1 MMDFDLRT
9 KRLENEHKKIKE
21 EAKRKLQQEKLLQE
35 KQLQRQKELEALRIE
50 QEELREKQRLEK
62 EAIEL
67 HEAQLT
73 NGISFTKAFAN
84 QHIYEI
90 DNSTTE
96 NEYGDKII
104 LSEDCLLELTNLD
117 VFQRDSSVNFQLEI
131 FYKIGDLTQKS
142 LAQSA
147 IRKMI
152 TYCGINEFTAP
163 KEMIGLSPKIID
175 TLKYHSTLPSEEIE
189 KQYFNPFIPP
199 FSNADYNSSSTSST
213 FPSSISFFPSST
225 STNNPVKGSNVEI
238 IEIRLKYMKLPK
250 CTYIKLK
257 PKFHNFYHIEAI
269 KRCLEENLSFHTSIT
284 LNDLLMIKYRGESY
298 PLLVTDMKPERY
310 GSLLNTDVEVDF
322 DYSEEYESKKQE
334 ESQKGRTIS
343 SEPSSGRNSFTSPVP
358 ASSASVEPSSFSS
371 KSVGYKLGKAG
382 IAIEEGSSPMD
393 ISSSSNNN
401 TEILSLLSDQ
411 SVIEE
416 PQITSENKD
425 SYLLAKFKL
434 PNGKSLVRK
443 FLYSA
448 LLLDIFIYVI
458 QEMKIFSIYN
468 EDTVGNLQLSISN
481 PTKVFALSETE
492 NLRKSLTE
500 LDLNVKTQL
509 FFVGY
514 Q

>member
-21 EAKRKLQQEKLLQE
+21 EAKRKLQQEKILKE
-35 KQLQRQKELEALRIE
+35 KQLQREKELEALRVE

-67 HEAQLT
+67 HEAHLT
-73 NGISFTKAFAN
+73 NGISFSKAFAN
-84 QHIYEI
+84 QQIYEI

-104 LSEDCLLELTNLD
+104 LSEDCLVELTNLD

-131 FYKIGDLTQKS
+131 LYKLNGDTPNSLTQ
-142 LAQSA
+142 SA
-147 IRKMI
+147 TRKMI

-163 KEMIGLSPKIID
+163 KDMIGLSPKIVD
-175 TLKYHSTLPSEEIE
+175 TLKFHSTLSSEETE
-189 KQYFNPFIPP
+189 NQYFNPFVPP
-199 FSNADYNSSSTSST
+199 FSSASNNSSTNSSL
-213 FPSSISFFPSST
+213 SLFPSST
-225 STNNPVKGSNVEI
+225 SSNNPVKGSNVEI

-269 KRCLEENLSFHTSIT
+269 KRCLEENLSFHISIT

-322 DYSEEYESKKQE
+322 DYSVEYDSKKQE
-334 ESQKGRTIS
+334 ESQSGRKLS
-343 SEPSSGRNSFTSPVP
+343 SEPSSERNSFTSPVP
-358 ASSASVEPSSFSS
+358 PPSSSAMGPSSFSS

-382 IAIEEGSSPMD
+382 IASEEGNIPMD
-393 ISSSSNNN
+393 ISSSTNN
-401 TEILSLLSDQ
+401 TELISLLS
-411 SVIEE
+411 SHSAKEE
-416 PQITSENKD
+416 PLITSENKD

-448 LLLDIFIYVI
+448 LLLDIFVYVI
-458 QEMKIFSIYN
+458 EEMKIFSIYH
-468 EDTVGNLQLSISN
+468 EDTISHLQLSISN
-481 PTKVFALSETE
+481 PTKVFNISETE
-492 NLRKSLTE
+492 NLRKTLAE
-500 LDLNVKTQL
+500 LDLNVKSQL